1 MLDQWYRNLRL
12 KIPVDEFHRLPR
24 NSAFKYE
31 YLDGE
36 AWLTPRPKTYNALL
50 ELKPAIAPNSHRV
63 HNDLYDIR
71 QVAIDDWDRFP
82 RAFATAFNRVQPFVS
97 LPEDER
103 IEASQQCLEQTRTG
117 GDGPLIE
124 SACFAAVS
132 ASTNQIGGAIL
143 ITLIPREPEGEW
155 WTGKWDS
162 LPTTDAAQ
170 RLLGRPHLTWIFVTP
185 LCAAHGLGSALL
197 AHSINALLALGYS
210 DLGTT
215 FLLGND
221 SSMLWHW
228 RNGFRL
234 LPYPGSPRAWRNG
247 QSTLP
252 PPPGG

>member
-1 MLDQWYRNLRL
+1 
-12 KIPVDEFHRLPR
+12 VC
-24 NSAFKYE
+24 
-31 YLDGE
+31 
-36 AWLTPRPKTYNALL
+36 T
-50 ELKPAIAPNSHRV
+50 
-63 HNDLYDIR
+63 
-71 QVAIDDWDRFP
+71 
-82 RAFATAFNRVQPFVS
+82 
-97 LPEDER
+97 
-103 IEASQQCLEQTRTG
+103 
-117 GDGPLIE
+117 
-124 SACFAAVS
+124 
-132 ASTNQIGGAIL
+132 STNQIGGAIL